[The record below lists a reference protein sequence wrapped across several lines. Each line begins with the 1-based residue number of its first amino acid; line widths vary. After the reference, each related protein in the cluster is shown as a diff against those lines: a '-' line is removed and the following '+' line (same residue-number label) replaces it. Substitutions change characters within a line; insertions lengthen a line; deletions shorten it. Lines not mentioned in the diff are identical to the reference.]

1 MGQKLAM
8 GSLCALLLALVG
20 LYVADFSGGIPFVTP
35 RAAPTTAPYV
45 EAIGTPAPVELPEVD
60 MSTWFVEP
68 EPSGGEEA
76 VEGGVGAEEA
86 AGEGESTVPGFDPYD
101 PAKWQQI
108 AGFLDHVRSQSG
120 WTEGCAV
127 ATTAAGADR
136 TASPLVGAL
145 ACSDIAS
152 VTLVQQF
159 AAGVLGAQ
167 AELAL
172 WIRGVP
178 GRSPAGVEARQG
190 ELRLMCSVDVI
201 AREGGEEST
210 YAEACALALD
220 AAYRA
225 GDGPASFEAFGAAYA
240 LAAADI
246 AARDATTDPEPGWYT
261 VVTEES

>member
-1 MGQKLAM
+1 MGQKLAV
-8 GSLCALLLALVG
+8 GALGALLLGLVG
-20 LYVADFSGGIPFVTP
+20 LYTADFSGGIPFLTP
-35 RAAPTTAPYV
+35 EAVPTTPSYV

-68 EPSGGEEA
+68 D
-76 VEGGVGAEEA
+76 A
-86 AGEGESTVPGFDPYD
+86 AGEEVVEESAEEPGEGELEPAVDPYD
-101 PAKWQQI
+101 PVKWQQI
-108 AGFLDHVRSQSG
+108 AGFLEHVRSQSG
-120 WTEGCAV
+120 WAEGCAI
-127 ATTAAGADR
+127 ATGAAGADR
-136 TASPLVGAL
+136 TAAPLVGAL

-159 AAGVLGAQ
+159 AAGVLAAQ

-201 AREGGEEST
+201 AREGEQAST
-210 YAEACALALD
+210 YAQACALALD
-220 AAYRA
+220 ASYRS
-225 GDGPASFEAFGAAYA
+225 GDAPATFAALGEAYA

-246 AARDATTDPEPGWYT
+246 AARDATTDEEPGYYA
-261 VVTEES
+261 VAAGQP